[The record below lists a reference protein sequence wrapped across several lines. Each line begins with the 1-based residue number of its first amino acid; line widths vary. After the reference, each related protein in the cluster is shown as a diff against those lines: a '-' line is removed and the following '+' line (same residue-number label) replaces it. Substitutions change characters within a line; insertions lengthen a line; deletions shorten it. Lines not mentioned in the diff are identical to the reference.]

1 MISEDCFVDNGLSF
15 FNVPIILAVLR
26 YTSSNYTFVIFKLLS
41 VVRIARSFVCFS
53 EECFVDDGL
62 SLMVCPCFNVPI
74 ILAALLRLLATP
86 LVSSNC

>member
-1 MISEDCFVDNGLSF
+1 MACPFLMIPLY
-15 FNVPIILAVLR
+15 LAVLR
-26 YTSSNYTFVIFKLLS
+26 YTPSNYIFVIFKLLS
-41 VVRIARSFVCFS
+41 VVRISRSFVCFS

-62 SLMVCPCFNVPI
+62 FLMICPCFNVPI